1 MCSSKAEWVSVSAWT
16 GLTIETLIMTPFA
29 LLFLLFFDQSTVSLW
44 DRGISI
50 VLLLMGAGV
59 ITAIPLL
66 LFAAGA
72 KRISFTLVGFLQYV
86 APTIMLILGLF
97 LFHEPF
103 SLPQLLSF
111 ILIWIALIIFLLS
124 RSWELLRK
132 RKLNSKP
139 EFQKM

>member
-1 MCSSKAEWVSVSAWT
+1 M
-16 GLTIETLIMTPFA
+16 
-29 LLFLLFFDQSTVSLW
+29 
-44 DRGISI
+44 
-50 VLLLMGAGV
+50 LLLMGAGV

-111 ILIWIALIIFLLS
+111 ILIWIALIIFSLS

-132 RKLNSKP
+132 KKIEQQARVSENVEARSTRSGVFSFSPSPGRISILALKLK
-139 EFQKM
+139 

>member
-1 MCSSKAEWVSVSAWT
+1 M
-16 GLTIETLIMTPFA
+16 
-29 LLFLLFFDQSTVSLW
+29 
-44 DRGISI
+44 
-50 VLLLMGAGV
+50 LLLMGAGV

-103 SLPQLLSF
+103 SLPQLLVYSHLDRTYHFLTFPLLGVASKKKIEQQARVSENVEARSTRSGVFSF
-111 ILIWIALIIFLLS
+111 SPSPGRISILAL
-124 RSWELLRK
+124 
-132 RKLNSKP
+132 KLK
-139 EFQKM
+139 

>member
-1 MCSSKAEWVSVSAWT
+1 M
-16 GLTIETLIMTPFA
+16 
-29 LLFLLFFDQSTVSLW
+29 
-44 DRGISI
+44 
-50 VLLLMGAGV
+50 LLLMGAGV

-111 ILIWIALIIFLLS
+111 ILIWIALIIFSLS